1 MRKNKYVV
9 LFFQNIHDFLVYRT
23 RLVIIALSSFIAP
36 LVMMWILSGLPGQF
50 VNGMSKSDL
59 VSYYL
64 TTSILYLFLNSKI
77 DSYVK
82 ESIQQGEIANY
93 LVKPINFWS
102 VALVKDISGRFIKFI
117 FGLPLFILLIFI
129 YSLPINFDPSY
140 LSFTIGMIVIS
151 FLLSFTL
158 AFSVGLLAFWLE
170 EVWGIQNVKEVA
182 IVLLSGIALPYT
194 FFPQALQKFLV
205 FTPFPYLVN
214 WPLHKGY
221 SGNLTLEFVMALAWL
236 FAFLLL
242 NMFMWKKGI
251 KKYSALGTY

>member
-1 MRKNKYVV
+1 MHENKHIV

-23 RLVIIALSSFIAP
+23 RLVIIVLSSFIAP
-36 LVMMWILSGLPGQF
+36 LVMMWILNGLPGQF
-50 VNGMSKSDL
+50 VNGMSKNDL
-59 VSYYL
+59 ISYYL

-82 ESIQQGEIANY
+82 ESIQLGEIANY

-102 VALVKDISGRFIKFI
+102 VAFVKDISGRFIKFV
-117 FGLPLFILLIFI
+117 FGLPLFILLVFI
-129 YSLPINFDPSY
+129 YSLQLNFDLNY
-140 LSFTIGMIVIS
+140 LSLTISMLTIS
-151 FLLSFTL
+151 FFLSFTL

-194 FFPQALQKFLV
+194 FFPLALQKFLI
-205 FTPFPYLVN
+205 FTPFPYLIN
-214 WPLHKGY
+214 WPLHKGF
-221 SGNLTLEFVMALAWL
+221 SGNLTLEFVMAMAWL
-236 FAFLLL
+236 LAFLLL
-242 NMFMWKKGI
+242 NWFVWKKGI